1 MDNPSHSLI
10 CFKMVINHQPVFV
23 FNSGD
28 LGTRFFWIFFRRAP
42 GPFWGVLPCCQEGPG
57 KAGTPVVA
65 AIHPGWLMISS
76 GVIWDYITLYF
87 NWELHFGP

>member
-28 LGTRFFWIFFRRAP
+28 LGTRFFLDFFQA
-42 GPFWGVLPCCQEGPG
+42 GPG
-57 KAGTPVVA
+57 TFLGGAAMLPGGAWQGRDAGCGCDP
-65 AIHPGWLMISS
+65 PWL
-76 GVIWDYITLYF
+76 VDD
-87 NWELHFGP
+87 